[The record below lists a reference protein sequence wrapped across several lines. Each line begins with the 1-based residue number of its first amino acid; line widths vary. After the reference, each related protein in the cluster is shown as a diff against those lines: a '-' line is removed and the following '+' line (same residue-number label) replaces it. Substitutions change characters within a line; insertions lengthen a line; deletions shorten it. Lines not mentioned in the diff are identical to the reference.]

1 MPVVKKL
8 TILFCL
14 SLFAACHSD
23 QKELRRALA
32 AAGENRQQ
40 LEQVIEYYKHDE
52 ADSLKLRAAVYLIRY
67 MPLHKSYDTA
77 IEKLYDRIDSLI
89 PNCKKNADSLAGA
102 ISLLYDRFK
111 PSLNTLFDIRTVTA
125 DYLIRNIEQAFDLW
139 QTKPWAAHLEFGDF
153 CEYLLPHKC
162 IDLQPLTDWRTE
174 LADLYDGELGMHT
187 NEEWSRNPRI
197 AATDVNTAL
206 HRIKRSY
213 SAHANPCPIFRATT
227 LTNLPRGTCAETSIA
242 VAQIMRSKGIPVSI
256 DFTPQWGARPL
267 SHYWMTVLNHRHQ
280 NEVFSAYQSNPGEP
294 HFINRPLDKVFRITY
309 RPNEEMLDILVRD
322 GRLPGSL
329 QNIFV
334 EDVTESYTRV
344 DDLSLEIPKRQTG
357 NKTVYLSVFDNQE
370 WIPVYWGKRSDRRR
384 VRFERMGR
392 DIVYLPVVYGD
403 SERPIPVDDP
413 FFVHPD
419 GRVERLRAD
428 TSRLRNIRI
437 SRKYPIYELVYK
449 QAVKLRGGKIEAAD
463 NPQFRNAETVLRFPE
478 ERVVMAG
485 TDSVQSRKP
494 YRYWRFCS
502 SHEGRCDMAE
512 LIFYTGDE
520 RLQGKLVTCGKE
532 VNPKAKVQIAPAIHD
547 DDALTFFCAQGNDY
561 WVGFDFG
568 KPVDIS
574 KILWFRRGDGND
586 IYPDYEY
593 TLYYWGDRCWQAIGH
608 QKAGSQTWLDFPNV
622 PQNALLLLVCDTKGT
637 QSRPFAYRNGEIEWY

>member
-1 MPVVKKL
+1 
-8 TILFCL
+8 
-14 SLFAACHSD
+14 
-23 QKELRRALA
+23 
-32 AAGENRQQ
+32 
-40 LEQVIEYYKHDE
+40 
-52 ADSLKLRAAVYLIRY
+52 

-256 DFTPQWGARPL
+256 DFTPQWGARPAQPL
-267 SHYWMTVLNHRHQ
+267 LDDRT
-280 NEVFSAYQSNPGEP
+280 QSPASKRG
-294 HFINRPLDKVFRITY
+294 V
-309 RPNEEMLDILVRD
+309 
-322 GRLPGSL
+322 
-329 QNIFV
+329 
-334 EDVTESYTRV
+334 
-344 DDLSLEIPKRQTG
+344 LSLSIESRRASLHQPSAGQSIPHHLPTQRRDAGYFSPRRPTTRIVAEYLRRRCYG
-357 NKTVYLSVFDNQE
+357 ELYPRRRPVARNPEATDGKTKPFTSRYFDNQE
-370 WIPVYWGKRSDRRR
+370 WIPVYWGKRSNRRR

-413 FFVHPD
+413 FF
-419 GRVERLRAD
+419 R
-428 TSRLRNIRI
+428 TSRR
-437 SRKYPIYELVYK
+437 P
-449 QAVKLRGGKIEAAD
+449 
-463 NPQFRNAETVLRFPE
+463 
-478 ERVVMAG
+478 
-485 TDSVQSRKP
+485 
-494 YRYWRFCS
+494 
-502 SHEGRCDMAE
+502 GRA
-512 LIFYTGDE
+512 LASGY
-520 RLQGKLVTCGKE
+520 
-532 VNPKAKVQIAPAIHD
+532 IAPKKH
-547 DDALTFFCAQGNDY
+547 
-561 WVGFDFG
+561 
-568 KPVDIS
+568 
-574 KILWFRRGDGND
+574 
-586 IYPDYEY
+586 
-593 TLYYWGDRCWQAIGH
+593 
-608 QKAGSQTWLDFPNV
+608 PNL
-622 PQNALLLLVCDTKGT
+622 P
-637 QSRPFAYRNGEIEWY
+637 